1 MSLFLRG
8 LRGRR
13 PLSVHTFS
21 LLIES
26 AALTPYNTLHW
37 IFLHN
42 IQNEGGSKS
51 HQGFQVTGHKQ
62 EDEHANRHQGNAT
75 SETQSVGNSMGKQ
88 IYFKDKQEEE

>member
-1 MSLFLRG
+1 MFMD
-8 LRGRR
+8 
-13 PLSVHTFS
+13 SVVFS
-21 LLIES
+21 IFITELGQSCQAGHICRWCE
-26 AALTPYNTLHW
+26 AGHW

-62 EDEHANRHQGNAT
+62 EEEHANRHQGNAT